1 MLVKLKIAM
10 RAFRDLLCA
19 AGAVALGAFFA
30 VERSWMWLL
39 PMCLLV
45 AAVAACFYKIEE
57 RRAARRDRRMGD
69 LASAKRRAVDA
80 VANLREQP
88 IRRHHR
94 RVYPPV
100 QADVVSALRNLGY
113 SRTDAHRA
121 LRQVAIGDPLVG
133 ESVDFEDLF
142 QRVQAKL
149 RRPDTRAH
157 KLN

>member
-69 LASAKRRAVDA
+69 LASAKRRAESAIAKLQRQNPQPREPLVQKPPKTAKFTWTLTENGVPVGVEYDRRAVDNWMALGEGFDA
-80 VANLREQP
+80 V
-88 IRRHHR
+88 
-94 RVYPPV
+94 
-100 QADVVSALRNLGY
+100 
-113 SRTDAHRA
+113 
-121 LRQVAIGDPLVG
+121 
-133 ESVDFEDLF
+133 
-142 QRVQAKL
+142 
-149 RRPDTRAH
+149 AH